1 MEGRESP
8 LSHLLVKVIMLN
20 SKLVWHQQIEN
31 IKGGNYIL
39 FCIKTGSSSSLL
51 T

>member
-31 IKGGNYIL
+31 IKAKVEIT
-39 FCIKTGSSSSLL
+39 FSFV
-51 T
+51 